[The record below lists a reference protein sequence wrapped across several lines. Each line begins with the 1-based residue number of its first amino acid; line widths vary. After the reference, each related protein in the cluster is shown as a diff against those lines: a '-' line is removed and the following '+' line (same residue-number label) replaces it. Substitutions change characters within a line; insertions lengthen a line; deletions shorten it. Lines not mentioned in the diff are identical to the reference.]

1 MALAGCASAQPAA
14 PAGPPAP
21 TVGDGGPVALREVW
35 PLERIGPSPSDTVVR
50 FAAATGR
57 TIVLRHPR
65 PDHAV
70 FVIVSVPPG
79 AFRPQAGD
87 SVSLRF
93 EPLPGR
99 YGVTIRST
107 DSLVGIALGTFS
119 YAVHFAQPDG
129 STSRYPTSTR
139 FEAAMGAARMLDS
152 TSLRFLPTE
161 RPAGDMTRFA
171 IGSLGTYLLAAPR

>member
-1 MALAGCASAQPAA
+1 MVGCAGAQPLP

-21 TVGDGGPVALREVW
+21 TVGDGGPVALRTVW
-35 PLERIGPSPSDTVVR
+35 PLERIGPSPTDTVVH
-50 FAAATGR
+50 FLAAAGR

-70 FVIVSVPPG
+70 FVIVAVPPG
-79 AFRPQAGD
+79 AMRAHSGD

-99 YGVTIRST
+99 YGVTLHSP
-107 DSLVGIALGTFS
+107 DSLVGQALGTFS

-129 STSRYPTSTR
+129 SSARYPTSAR

-152 TSLRFLPTE
+152 ASLRFLPTE
-161 RPAGDMTRFA
+161 RPAGDMARFA
-171 IGSLGTYLLAAPR
+171 ITTLGTYLLAAPR